1 MSNNDNN
8 IEKRSFE
15 AFVNAIGSEIE
26 QAQVRLISAANA
38 QMLFHYW
45 KMGNYILYH
54 QNRQGWGG
62 KVIKKL
68 AQAIRFSYPEKKG
81 YSVRNL
87 AYMCQFARSYPLGAL
102 RSFIETD
109 AKLLTP
115 SVQKITDEL
124 QSLNNMKFTQEPLAQ
139 IQFSDNKEIA
149 IVQEPLAQIQFSD
162 NKEIAI
168 VQEPLAQIQDVAQT
182 VATSYQIPIEDMEKL
197 FLASP
202 IARINWASHVILL
215 NSSLPLGVDYW
226 YMKQS
231 VEMGWS
237 SNVLKMQI
245 ESKLFERQINSHK
258 VNNFIATLPAPQSD
272 LANYLLKD
280 PYIFDLAGAKER
292 ADERDIE
299 EQLVKHVTRYL
310 LEMGNGFAFVA
321 RQKHFQIGGSDFYA
335 DLILYNI
342 KLHAYVVV
350 ELKATPFKPEYAG
363 QLNFYINVVDDKL
376 RGENDNK
383 TIGLLLCKG
392 KDEIVAQ
399 YALTGY
405 DQPIGISDYQLSKAV
420 PESLKSALPSIEQV
434 EEELTMLL
442 DNKKNR

>member
-1 MSNNDNN
+1 MWNSDNN

-45 KMGNYILYH
+45 KMGNYLLYH

-68 AQAIRFSYPEKKG
+68 AQAIQFNYPEKKG
-81 YSVRNL
+81 YSERNL
-87 AYMCQFARSYPLGAL
+87 TYMCQFARSYPLSVL
-102 RSFIETD
+102 RCFIETD
-109 AKLLTP
+109 ARLSLP
-115 SVQKITDEL
+115 NIRNVTDEIL
-124 QSLNNMKFTQEPLAQ
+124 KLNNGQFTQELTAQ
-139 IQFSDNKEIA
+139 IQSVDF
-149 IVQEPLAQIQFSD
+149 QELEFTQKVPAQIQNVEKTVS
-162 NKEIAI
+162 AI
-168 VQEPLAQIQDVAQT
+168 YRTDIGD
-182 VATSYQIPIEDMEKL
+182 IEKL

-202 IARINWASHVILL
+202 VARINWASQMIML
-215 NSSLPLGVDYW
+215 NSSLPLGVGYW

-245 ESKLFERQINSHK
+245 ESKLYERQINSRK
-258 VNNFIATLPAPQSD
+258 VNNFTATLPAPQSD

-280 PYIFDLAGAKER
+280 PYIFDLAGAKEK

-321 RQKHFQIGGSDFYA
+321 RQKHFQIGDSDFYT

-392 KDEIVAQ
+392 KDKIVAQ

-405 DQPIGISDYQLSKAV
+405 EQPIGISDYQLSKAV
-420 PESLKSALPSIEQV
+420 PENLKSALPSIEQV

-442 DNKKNR
+442 ENEKNKQK

>member
-62 KVIKKL
+62 KVIKRL
-68 AQAIRFSYPEKKG
+68 AQAIRFNYPEKKG
-81 YSVRNL
+81 YSERNL
-87 AYMCQFARSYPLGAL
+87 TYMCQFARSYPLNVL
-102 RSFIETD
+102 RSFIDTD
-109 AKLLTP
+109 ARLSLP
-115 SVQKITDEL
+115 NIQNVTDEVL
-124 QSLNNMKFTQEPLAQ
+124 KLNNGQFTQELTAQ
-139 IQFSDNKEIA
+139 IQSADFQGFEFT
-149 IVQEPLAQIQFSD
+149 QEVPAQIQNVAKTVS
-162 NKEIAI
+162 AI
-168 VQEPLAQIQDVAQT
+168 YRTDIGN
-182 VATSYQIPIEDMEKL
+182 IEKL

-202 IARINWASHVILL
+202 VVRINWASQMVML
-215 NSSLPLGVDYW
+215 NSSLPLGVEYW

-258 VNNFIATLPAPQSD
+258 VNNFTATLPAPQSD

-310 LEMGNGFAFVA
+310 LEMGSGFAFVA
-321 RQKHFQIGGSDFYA
+321 RQKHFQIGDSDFYA

-420 PESLKSALPSIEQV
+420 PENLKSALPSIEQV

-442 DNKKNR
+442 DNEKNRQK

>member
-1 MSNNDNN
+1 MENNKEHH
-8 IEKRSFE
+8 IERTNFD
-15 AFVNAIGSEIE
+15 AFVHAVGSEIE
-26 QAQVRLISAANA
+26 QAQVRLITAANA

-54 QNRQGWGG
+54 QNLQGWGS
-62 KVIKKL
+62 KIIKQL
-68 AQAIRFSYPEKKG
+68 AKAIRFNYPEKKG
-81 YSVRNL
+81 YSERNL
-87 AYMCQFARSYPLGAL
+87 TYMCQFARSYPLNVL
-102 RSFIETD
+102 RSFIDTD
-109 AKLLTP
+109 ARLSVP
-115 SVQKITDEL
+115 SIQNVTDEVL
-124 QSLNNMKFTQEPLAQ
+124 KLNNGQFTQELTAQIQSTDSQLLEFTQEPLAQ
-139 IQFSDNKEIA
+139 IQNVAKTVSA
-149 IVQEPLAQIQFSD
+149 IYRI
-162 NKEIAI
+162 
-168 VQEPLAQIQDVAQT
+168 T
-182 VATSYQIPIEDMEKL
+182 IEDIEKL

-202 IARINWASHVILL
+202 VARINWASHVIML
-215 NSSLPLGVDYW
+215 NNSLPLGVKYW

-237 SNVLKMQI
+237 SNVLKIQI
-245 ESKLFERQINSHK
+245 ETNLYNRQISNNK
-258 VNNFIATLPAPQSD
+258 VNNFTATLSAPQSD

-280 PYIFDLAGAKER
+280 PYIFDLVGAKEK

-321 RQKHFQIGGSDFYA
+321 RQKHFQIGNSDFFA
-335 DLILYNI
+335 DLILYSI
-342 KLHAYVVV
+342 PLHAYIVV

-392 KDEIVAQ
+392 KDEVVAQ

-405 DQPIGISDYQLSKAV
+405 DQPIGISDYQLSKAI
-420 PESLKSALPSIEQV
+420 PENLKSVLPSIEEV
-434 EEELTMLL
+434 EEELTSFL
-442 DNKKNR
+442 DKDKNP

>member
-54 QNRQGWGG
+54 QNLQGWGG

-68 AQAIRFSYPEKKG
+68 AQAIRFNYPDKKG
-81 YSVRNL
+81 YSERNL
-87 AYMCQFARSYPLGAL
+87 TYMCQFARSYPLSVL
-102 RSFIETD
+102 RCFIETD
-109 AKLLTP
+109 ARLSLP
-115 SVQKITDEL
+115 NIRNVTDEVL
-124 QSLNNMKFTQEPLAQ
+124 KLNNGQFTQELTAQ
-139 IQFSDNKEIA
+139 IQSVDFRELEFT
-149 IVQEPLAQIQFSD
+149 QEVPAQIQNVAKTVS
-162 NKEIAI
+162 AI
-168 VQEPLAQIQDVAQT
+168 YKTDIGD
-182 VATSYQIPIEDMEKL
+182 IEKL

-202 IARINWASHVILL
+202 VARINWASQMVML
-215 NSSLPLGVDYW
+215 NSSLPLGVEYW

-420 PESLKSALPSIEQV
+420 PENLKSALPSIEQV

-442 DNKKNR
+442 DNEKNKQK

>member
-62 KVIKKL
+62 KVIKRL

-81 YSVRNL
+81 YSERNL

-124 QSLNNMKFTQEPLAQ
+124 QSLNNMTFTQEPLAQ
-139 IQFSDNKEIA
+139 IQKIDKTISA
-149 IVQEPLAQIQFSD
+149 ML
-162 NKEIAI
+162 
-168 VQEPLAQIQDVAQT
+168 QT
-182 VATSYQIPIEDMEKL
+182 SIDDIEKD
-197 FLASP
+197 FVCSP
-202 IARINWASHVILL
+202 ISKINWTSHVILL
-215 NSSLPLGVDYW
+215 DSSLPLGNKYW

-231 VEMGWS
+231 VENGWS
-237 SNVLKMQI
+237 SNVLKIQI
-245 ESKLFERQINSHK
+245 ETNLFKRQIETQK
-258 VNNFIATLPAPQSD
+258 VNNFTKTLPAPQSD

-280 PYIFDLAGAKER
+280 PYIFDVAGTKEL
-292 ADERDIE
+292 ADERNIE
-299 EQLVKHVTRYL
+299 KQLVEHVTRYL

-321 RQKHFQIGGSDFYA
+321 KQKHFQVGDSDFYA
-335 DLILYNI
+335 DLILYSI
-342 KLHAYVVV
+342 KLHAYIVV

-363 QLNFYINVVDDKL
+363 QLNFYMNIVDDQL

-392 KDEIVAQ
+392 KDEVVAQ

-405 DQPIGISDYQLSKAV
+405 AQPIGVSDYQLSKAI
-420 PESLKSALPSIEQV
+420 PENLKSALPSIEEV
-434 EEELTMLL
+434 EEELSQLL
-442 DNKKNR
+442 DNKKDEK

>member
-68 AQAIRFSYPEKKG
+68 AQAIRFNYPEKKG
-81 YSVRNL
+81 YSERNL
-87 AYMCQFARSYPLGAL
+87 TYMCQFARSYPLSVL
-102 RSFIETD
+102 RCFIETD
-109 AKLLTP
+109 ARLSLP
-115 SVQKITDEL
+115 NIRNVTDEVL
-124 QSLNNMKFTQEPLAQ
+124 KLNNGQFTQELTAQ
-139 IQFSDNKEIA
+139 IQSVDFRELEFT
-149 IVQEPLAQIQFSD
+149 QEVPAQIQNVAKTVS
-162 NKEIAI
+162 AI
-168 VQEPLAQIQDVAQT
+168 YRTDIGD
-182 VATSYQIPIEDMEKL
+182 IEKL

-202 IARINWASHVILL
+202 VARINWASQMVML
-215 NSSLPLGVDYW
+215 NSSLPLGVEYW

-258 VNNFIATLPAPQSD
+258 VNNFTATLPAPQSD

-292 ADERDIE
+292 ADEGDIE

-310 LEMGNGFAFVA
+310 LEMGSGFAFVA
-321 RQKHFQIGGSDFYA
+321 RQKHFQIGDSDFYA

-442 DNKKNR
+442 DNEKNRQK

>member
-1 MSNNDNN
+1 MESNNNHN
-8 IEKRSFE
+8 IDKRNFD
-15 AFVNAIGSEIE
+15 AFVHAVGSEIE
-26 QAQVRLISAANA
+26 QAQVRLITAANA

-45 KMGNYILYH
+45 KMGNYILH
-54 QNRQGWGG
+54 QQNLYGWGG
-62 KVIKKL
+62 KIINKL
-68 AQAIRFSYPEKKG
+68 AQAIRFNYPEKKG

-87 AYMCQFARSYPLGAL
+87 SYMCQFAKAYPLSVL
-102 RSFIETD
+102 KKLIETD
-109 AKLLTP
+109 TKPTVT
-115 SVQKITDEL
+115 SIQNITDSVRE
-124 QSLNNMKFTQEPLAQ
+124 LNNTVFTQEPLAQ
-139 IQFSDNKEIA
+139 IQPADNKETTIM
-149 IVQEPLAQIQFSD
+149 QEPLAQI
-162 NKEIAI
+162 
-168 VQEPLAQIQDVAQT
+168 PDVTGTISVICQT
-182 VATSYQIPIEDMEKL
+182 AIEDIERI
-197 FLASP
+197 FLSSP
-202 IARINWASHVILL
+202 VARINWASHVIML
-215 NSSLPLGVDYW
+215 NSSLPLGVGYW

-245 ESKLFERQINSHK
+245 ESNLYDRQIKSNK
-258 VNNFIATLPAPQSD
+258 VNNFTATLPAPQSD

-280 PYIFDLAGAKER
+280 PYIFDLAGAKEK

-321 RQKHFQIGGSDFYA
+321 RQKHFQIGNSDFFT

-363 QLNFYINVVDDKL
+363 QLNFYINIVDDKL

-383 TIGLLLCKG
+383 TIGLLLCRG
-392 KDEIVAQ
+392 KDEVVAQ
-399 YALTGY
+399 YALAGY

-420 PESLKSALPSIEQV
+420 PENLKSALPSIEEV
-434 EEELTMLL
+434 EEELTLFL
-442 DNKKNR
+442 DKDKNP

>member
-68 AQAIRFSYPEKKG
+68 AQAIRFNYPEKKG
-81 YSVRNL
+81 YSERNL
-87 AYMCQFARSYPLGAL
+87 TYMCQFARSYPLSVL
-102 RSFIETD
+102 RCFIETD
-109 AKLLTP
+109 ARLSLP
-115 SVQKITDEL
+115 SIRNVTDEVL
-124 QSLNNMKFTQEPLAQ
+124 KLNNGQFTQELTAQ
-139 IQFSDNKEIA
+139 IQSVDF
-149 IVQEPLAQIQFSD
+149 QELEFTQEVPAQIQNVAKTVS
-162 NKEIAI
+162 AI
-168 VQEPLAQIQDVAQT
+168 YRTDIGD
-182 VATSYQIPIEDMEKL
+182 IERL

-202 IARINWASHVILL
+202 VARINWASQMVML
-215 NSSLPLGVDYW
+215 NSSLPLGVEYW

-245 ESKLFERQINSHK
+245 ESKLYERQINSRK
-258 VNNFIATLPAPQSD
+258 VNNFTATLPAPQSD

-321 RQKHFQIGGSDFYA
+321 RQKHFQIGDSDFYA

-420 PESLKSALPSIEQV
+420 PENLKSALPSIEQV

-442 DNKKNR
+442 DNEKNKQK

>member
-1 MSNNDNN
+1 MWNSDNN

-45 KMGNYILYH
+45 KMGNYLLYH

-68 AQAIRFSYPEKKG
+68 AQAIQFNYPEKKG
-81 YSVRNL
+81 YSERNL
-87 AYMCQFARSYPLGAL
+87 TYMCQFARSYPLSVL
-102 RSFIETD
+102 RCFIETD
-109 AKLLTP
+109 ARLSLP
-115 SVQKITDEL
+115 NIRNVTDEVL
-124 QSLNNMKFTQEPLAQ
+124 KLNNGQFTQELTAQ
-139 IQFSDNKEIA
+139 IQSVDF
-149 IVQEPLAQIQFSD
+149 QELEFTQKVPAQIQNVEKTVS
-162 NKEIAI
+162 AI
-168 VQEPLAQIQDVAQT
+168 YRTDIGD
-182 VATSYQIPIEDMEKL
+182 IEKL

-202 IARINWASHVILL
+202 VARINWASQMIML
-215 NSSLPLGVDYW
+215 NSSLPLGVGYW

-245 ESKLFERQINSHK
+245 ESKLYERQINSRK
-258 VNNFIATLPAPQSD
+258 VNNFTATLPAPQSD

-280 PYIFDLAGAKER
+280 PYIFDLAGAKEK

-321 RQKHFQIGGSDFYA
+321 RQKHFQIGDSDFYT

-405 DQPIGISDYQLSKAV
+405 EQPIGISDYQLSKAV
-420 PESLKSALPSIEQV
+420 PENLKSALPSIEQV

-442 DNKKNR
+442 ENEKNKQK

>member
-1 MSNNDNN
+1 MENNKEHH
-8 IEKRSFE
+8 IERTNFD
-15 AFVNAIGSEIE
+15 AFVHAVGSEIE
-26 QAQVRLISAANA
+26 QAQVRLITAANA

-54 QNRQGWGG
+54 QNLQGWGS
-62 KVIKKL
+62 KIIKQL
-68 AQAIRFSYPEKKG
+68 AKAIRFNYPEKKG
-81 YSVRNL
+81 YSERNL
-87 AYMCQFARSYPLGAL
+87 TYMCQFARSYPLNVL
-102 RSFIETD
+102 RSFIDTD
-109 AKLLTP
+109 ARLSVP
-115 SVQKITDEL
+115 SIQNVTDEVL
-124 QSLNNMKFTQEPLAQ
+124 KLNNGQFTQELTAQIQSTDSQLLEFTQEPLAQ
-139 IQFSDNKEIA
+139 IQNVAKTVSA
-149 IVQEPLAQIQFSD
+149 IYRI
-162 NKEIAI
+162 
-168 VQEPLAQIQDVAQT
+168 T
-182 VATSYQIPIEDMEKL
+182 IEDIEKL

-202 IARINWASHVILL
+202 VARINWASHVIML
-215 NSSLPLGVDYW
+215 NNSLPLGVKYW

-237 SNVLKMQI
+237 SNVLKIQI
-245 ESKLFERQINSHK
+245 ETNLYNRQISNNK
-258 VNNFIATLPAPQSD
+258 VNNFTATLPAPQSD

-280 PYIFDLAGAKER
+280 PYIFDLAGAKEK

-321 RQKHFQIGGSDFYA
+321 RQKHFQIGNSDFFA
-335 DLILYNI
+335 DLILYSI
-342 KLHAYVVV
+342 PLHAYIVV

-392 KDEIVAQ
+392 KDEVVAQ

-405 DQPIGISDYQLSKAV
+405 DQPIGISDYQLSKAI
-420 PESLKSALPSIEQV
+420 PEKLKSALPSVEEV
-434 EEELTMLL
+434 EEELASFL
-442 DNKKNR
+442 DKAPQ

>member
-1 MSNNDNN
+1 MESDNN
-8 IEKRSFE
+8 HNIDKRNFD
-15 AFVNAIGSEIE
+15 AFVHAVGSEIE
-26 QAQVRLISAANA
+26 QAQVRLITAANA

-45 KMGNYILYH
+45 KMGNYILYQ
-54 QNRQGWGG
+54 QNLYGWGG
-62 KVIKKL
+62 KIINKL
-68 AQAIRFSYPEKKG
+68 AQAIRFNYPEKKG

-87 AYMCQFARSYPLGAL
+87 SYMCQFAKAYPLSVL
-102 RSFIETD
+102 RKLIETD
-109 AKLLTP
+109 TKSTIT
-115 SVQKITDEL
+115 SVQNITESV
-124 QSLNNMKFTQEPLAQ
+124 QELNNTVFTQEPLAQ
-139 IQFSDNKEIA
+139 IQPADNKETTIM
-149 IVQEPLAQIQFSD
+149 QEPLAQIPDVSGTISRICQ
-162 NKEIAI
+162 IA
-168 VQEPLAQIQDVAQT
+168 
-182 VATSYQIPIEDMEKL
+182 IEDMERI
-197 FLASP
+197 FLSSP
-202 IARINWASHVILL
+202 VARINWASHVVILNNPL
-215 NSSLPLGVDYW
+215 LLGVRYW

-237 SNVLKMQI
+237 SNVLKIQI
-245 ESKLFERQINSHK
+245 ESNLYDRQIKSNK
-258 VNNFIATLPAPQSD
+258 VNNFTATLPAPQSD

-280 PYIFDLAGAKER
+280 PYIFDLAGAKEK

-321 RQKHFQIGGSDFYA
+321 RQKHFQIGDSDFFA

-383 TIGLLLCKG
+383 TIGLLLCRG
-392 KDEIVAQ
+392 KDEVVAQ
-399 YALTGY
+399 YALAGY

-420 PESLKSALPSIEQV
+420 PENLKSALPSIEEV
-434 EEELTMLL
+434 EEELTLFL
-442 DNKKNR
+442 DKDKNP

>member
-54 QNRQGWGG
+54 QNLQGWGG

-68 AQAIRFSYPEKKG
+68 AQAIRFNYPEKKG
-81 YSVRNL
+81 YSERNL
-87 AYMCQFARSYPLGAL
+87 TYMCQFARSYPLNVL
-102 RSFIETD
+102 RSFIDTD
-109 AKLLTP
+109 ARLSLP
-115 SVQKITDEL
+115 NIQNVTDEVL
-124 QSLNNMKFTQEPLAQ
+124 KLNNGQFTQELTAQ
-139 IQFSDNKEIA
+139 IQSADFQGFEFT
-149 IVQEPLAQIQFSD
+149 QEVPAQIQNVAKTVS
-162 NKEIAI
+162 AI
-168 VQEPLAQIQDVAQT
+168 YRTDIGD
-182 VATSYQIPIEDMEKL
+182 IEKL

-202 IARINWASHVILL
+202 VARINWASQMVML
-215 NSSLPLGVDYW
+215 NSSLPLGVEYW

-245 ESKLFERQINSHK
+245 ESKLYERQINSRK
-258 VNNFIATLPAPQSD
+258 INNFTATLPAPQSD

-321 RQKHFQIGGSDFYA
+321 RQKHFQIGDSDFYA

-420 PESLKSALPSIEQV
+420 PENLKSALPSIEQV

-442 DNKKNR
+442 DNEKNKQK